1 MLLKGATLVGLD
13 PPHVEPADL
22 RIEGERIAERGR
34 DLRGGEEAVDLSG
47 CLVLP
52 GLVNAHT
59 HLYSALARGMPWPRP
74 APRNFIEILEK
85 VWWRL
90 DRALDEDAVYHSA
103 MVGADGGGAVR
114 HHAAH
119 RPPLVAVVHRGIA
132 GHDPARGG
140 GGGAALG
147 AVLRGHGP
155 QRDGRAAT
163 PAWPRTGASV
173 RAAPSP
179 LTRGMVGAHAS
190 FTLSDDSLAK
200 LADAGGGDGLE
211 PARARGGGSRR
222 RRGLRARATAS
233 SLVERFDRHRLLISR
248 TLFAHCVH
256 LTPDE
261 VQVAHT
267 KGAWI
272 AHNPRSNMNNAV
284 GYAPT
289 AALRRAALGTDGID
303 GDMLAEARA
312 AYLKMREAG
321 RADAMDATLELVA
334 GGHRL
339 GAALFGLPFGK
350 LDAGAPA
357 DLVVLDYRPPDPPHH
372 RRTWAATCCS
382 GSTAATCDRC
392 MVAGRWVVRDRALV
406 QVDGRAVAAQA
417 RTAAAAS
424 VGADGEALGLQLVL
438 GRVGPPG

>member
-34 DLRGGEEAVDLSG
+34 DLRGNGGGEVDLSG

-59 HLYSALARGMPWPRP
+59 HLYSALARGMPWPSP

-90 DRALDEDAVYHSA
+90 DRALDDDAVYHSA
-103 MVGADGGGAVR
+103 MVGAVEAALCGTTLLID
-114 HHAAH
+114 HHSS
-119 RPPLVAVVHRGIA
+119 PSFIA
-132 GHDPARGG
+132 GSLDTIRR
-140 GGGAALG
+140 
-147 AVLRGHGP
+147 AVEAVGLRSVLCYEVTDRNGTAGRDAGLAENERFLRG
-155 QRDGRAAT
+155 
-163 PAWPRTGASV
+163 
-173 RAAPSP
+173 APSL
-179 LTRGMVGAHAS
+179 LTRGLVGAHAS
-190 FTLSDDSLAK
+190 FTLSDDSLEK
-200 LADAGGGDGLE
+200 LAGLAAATGSSLHVHVAE
-211 PARARGGGSRR
+211 DRADVADCAARHG
-222 RRGLRARATAS
+222 S

-289 AALRRAALGTDGID
+289 AALRRAALGTDGMD

-312 AYLKMREAG
+312 AYLKMRESG

-357 DLVVLDYRPPDPPHH
+357 DLVVLDYRPPTPL
-372 RRTWAATCCS
+372 T
-382 GSTAATCDRC
+382 TANVGGHLLFGIDRSHVRSLL
-392 MVAGRWVVRDRALV
+392 VAGRWVVRDRALV

-417 RTAAAAS
+417 RTAAAALWARM
-424 VGADGEALGLQLVL
+424 ADI
-438 GRVGPPG
+438 